1 MKKFSILLVIVLLIL
16 TSLITSFNFAHAAS
30 ITSVTDVLSRS
41 KASTLSNH
49 TITFTTPTGV
59 AAGETI
65 VITFPT
71 DFIGE
76 ASIDYTDVDMY
87 ATTERTLAAVA
98 DGATW
103 GAVFSDSG
111 GTRNRLTLT
120 SATGTVTAGGVVI
133 IEIGTNAL
141 EGTTGNKQITNA
153 TTAGSFVVTVA
164 AGSVDSGSYALGIT
178 TQDQVS
184 ISSSVDPYLE
194 FAVTDATVA
203 LGTLSRTSVKT
214 DTAVMTAITN
224 SASGYNITASGATLT
239 HTVNGALTITAIGGT
254 HAASS
259 TGNEQFGFR
268 IAASGGSGASVDP
281 YNDVAEYA
289 YDGVT
294 VPDQVATSAGVSDTT
309 TYTIT
314 YMANISN
321 LTESGSYTT
330 THTFICTGNF

>member
-1 MKKFSILLVIVLLIL
+1 MKKLSILLLVG
-16 TSLITSFNFAHAAS
+16 SLIFTLSIINLNFARAAS

-41 KASTLSNH
+41 KANTLANH

-71 DFIGE
+71 DFTGE

-87 ATTERTLAAVA
+87 AATERTLAAAA

-120 SATGTVTAGGVVI
+120 SGTGTVAAGGVVV
-133 IEIGTNAL
+133 IEIGTHATS
-141 EGTTGNKQITNA
+141 GATGDKQITNA
-153 TTAGSFVVTVA
+153 TSAGSFTVTVTAGSA
-164 AGSVDSGSYALGIT
+164 DSGSYALAIAT
-178 TQDQVS
+178 EDQVT
-184 ISSSVDPYLE
+184 ISSTVDPYLE

-203 LGTLSRTSVKT
+203 LGTLSRTLIKT
-214 DTAVMTAITN
+214 DTAVLTAITN
-224 SASGYNITASGATLT
+224 SASGYNITVNGATLT
-239 HTVNGALTITAIGGT
+239 SGANTITAIGGT
-254 HAASS
+254 HAASA
-259 TGNEQFGFR
+259 TGTEQFGFR
-268 IAASGGSGASVDP
+268 VAASGGSGASVDP

-289 YDGVT
+289 FDTGSLPDT
-294 VPDQVATSAGVSDTT
+294 VASAAAASDTT
-309 TYTIT
+309 TYTLT

-321 LTESGSYTT
+321 LTEPGSYTT